1 VLRCQTV
8 VTPQYDDHACRT
20 AESRRPTEGTKARA
34 RYFSVHGSLAILTAI
49 LGGRTGVE
57 FIQYVL
63 NSGEVKR
70 YEVESAALWFVL
82 FAATSLFLNAARPDT
97 HRVDT
102 PRVPIWSWLLWCA
115 VTFALFSPALTI
127 GFLSD
132 DFVLADRAGHFDFG
146 FVNPDFFRPVPLAL
160 WAVALSTGLA
170 ALVLH
175 AANLLLHATN
185 AFLAMRWSSPLL
197 RNRVAGML
205 VGTTVLTMPAA
216 VEPVVWCSGIFDV
229 MVTTFVLLSLL
240 AARRYETEGVK
251 PRITLFTWIVAA
263 LLTKETAV
271 VAPLL
276 ILLDAWSR
284 QVQTRRLY
292 KDLSLLLV
300 ATTVIGVLRLFRA
313 SEAVRQ
319 PITKYM
325 VQRWAFG
332 TIGGLAVPW
341 HVAFIRQY
349 AVISALV
356 VVALLGLIT
365 CLSAA
370 TVDSHAR
377 RVAISTATWP
387 LICTAP
393 ALTFFYVS
401 ADLQNSRYLYLA
413 TIGWAGL
420 LLTAAIATRRRRLR
434 VMLLGVIASI
444 AAWWIIA
451 VRGELGAWQQAA
463 AVRDAVEQEVRVKV
477 AQSNCRSVAVLNAPD
492 SIDGAYVFRN
502 GLTEA
507 LRREVGVSLA
517 VTDGPNCTVVWH
529 K

>member
-1 VLRCQTV
+1 MLRCQTV

-20 AESRRPTEGTKARA
+20 AESRRPTEGTKPRA

-49 LGGRTGVE
+49 LGGRTGVV

-70 YEVESAALWFVL
+70 YEVESAALWFIL
-82 FAATSLFLNAARPDT
+82 FAATSLFLNAARPEA
-97 HRVDT
+97 HGVDT

-115 VTFALFSPALTI
+115 ATFALFSPALTI

-160 WAVALSTGLA
+160 WAVALSTGLP

-205 VGTTVLTMPAA
+205 VGATVLTMPAA
-216 VEPVVWCSGIFDV
+216 VEPVVWCSGMFDV

-240 AARRYETEGVK
+240 AARRYEAEGVK

-284 QVQTRRLY
+284 QVRTRRLY

-300 ATTVIGVLRLFRA
+300 ATTVIGVFRLSRA

-319 PITKYM
+319 PITQYM

-434 VMLLGVIASI
+434 VMLLGLIASI

-451 VRGELGAWQQAA
+451 VRSELGAWQQAA
-463 AVRDAVEQEVRVKV
+463 AVRDAVGQEVRVKV

-492 SIDGAYVFRN
+492 SIEGAYVFRN

>member
-1 VLRCQTV
+1 MPPGRSTLV
-8 VTPQYDDHACRT
+8 
-20 AESRRPTEGTKARA
+20 ARA
-34 RYFSVHGSLAILTAI
+34 GLGRAIWNGGGWKLARVLPARNPGGATGGPGAV
-49 LGGRTGVE
+49 GGRDG
-57 FIQYVL
+57 
-63 NSGEVKR
+63 
-70 YEVESAALWFVL
+70 AL
-82 FAATSLFLNAARPDT
+82 
-97 HRVDT
+97 
-102 PRVPIWSWLLWCA
+102 
-115 VTFALFSPALTI
+115 
-127 GFLSD
+127 
-132 DFVLADRAGHFDFG
+132 
-146 FVNPDFFRPVPLAL
+146 
-160 WAVALSTGLA
+160 
-170 ALVLH
+170 
-175 AANLLLHATN
+175 
-185 AFLAMRWSSPLL
+185 
-197 RNRVAGML
+197 GML

-413 TIGWAGL
+413 TIGWAGFGNSC
-420 LLTAAIATRRRRLR
+420 
-434 VMLLGVIASI
+434 LGQRMSNRA
-444 AAWWIIA
+444 
-451 VRGELGAWQQAA
+451 GEDE
-463 AVRDAVEQEVRVKV
+463 RHE
-477 AQSNCRSVAVLNAPD
+477 
-492 SIDGAYVFRN
+492 
-502 GLTEA
+502 
-507 LRREVGVSLA
+507 
-517 VTDGPNCTVVWH
+517 
-529 K
+529 

>member
-1 VLRCQTV
+1 
-8 VTPQYDDHACRT
+8 
-20 AESRRPTEGTKARA
+20 
-34 RYFSVHGSLAILTAI
+34 
-49 LGGRTGVE
+49 
-57 FIQYVL
+57 
-63 NSGEVKR
+63 
-70 YEVESAALWFVL
+70 
-82 FAATSLFLNAARPDT
+82 ATSLFVNAARPDT

-115 VTFALFSPALTI
+115 ATFALFSPALTI

-160 WAVALSTGLA
+160 WAVALSTGLP

-185 AFLAMRWSSPLL
+185 AFLAMRWSSSLL

-205 VGTTVLTMPAA
+205 VG
-216 VEPVVWCSGIFDV
+216 
-229 MVTTFVLLSLL
+229 
-240 AARRYETEGVK
+240 
-251 PRITLFTWIVAA
+251 
-263 LLTKETAV
+263 
-271 VAPLL
+271 
-276 ILLDAWSR
+276 
-284 QVQTRRLY
+284 
-292 KDLSLLLV
+292 
-300 ATTVIGVLRLFRA
+300 ATTVIGVFRLSRA

-319 PITKYM
+319 PITQYM

-370 TVDSHAR
+370 TVDCHAR

-420 LLTAAIATRRRRLR
+420 LLTAATATRRRRLR
-434 VMLLGVIASI
+434 LMLLGLIASI
-444 AAWWIIA
+444 GAGWI
-451 VRGELGAWQQAA
+451 
-463 AVRDAVEQEVRVKV
+463 
-477 AQSNCRSVAVLNAPD
+477 
-492 SIDGAYVFRN
+492 
-502 GLTEA
+502 
-507 LRREVGVSLA
+507 
-517 VTDGPNCTVVWH
+517 
-529 K
+529 